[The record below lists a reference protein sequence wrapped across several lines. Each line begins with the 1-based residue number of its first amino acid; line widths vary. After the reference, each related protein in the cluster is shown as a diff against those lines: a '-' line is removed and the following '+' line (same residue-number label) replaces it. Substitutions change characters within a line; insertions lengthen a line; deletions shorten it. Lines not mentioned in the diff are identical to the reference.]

1 MRFSLDQKLLEQ
13 VINYLA
19 TRPYQEV
26 QGLIAAIQQDIK
38 PVTEDEPR

>member
-19 TRPYQEV
+19 ARPYQEV
-26 QGLIAAIQQDIK
+26 QGLITAIQQDIK

>member
-13 VINYLA
+13 VINHLA
-19 TRPYQEV
+19 GRPYQEV

-38 PVTEDEPR
+38 PVSEDESR